1 MSDADGEKREGIGL
15 VSLNVE
21 EEGKGVTV
29 EVERPEDIYRFALEM
44 RRDQMLFAE
53 LYHDKIKDGL
63 VEATRLELH
72 CYGNDDAEGERGR
85 GIKIDRYFFQGFF
98 HLAEEVFQRP
108 DCGYYGLRRLEDI
121 REKLELKGYVAHHK
135 VGLSYL
141 EVPVYSI
148 AFSRGSREYEL
159 GFRFGSKQDDEEF
172 IRRHIAKDRKVT
184 PDTPDI
190 VERLQHQYFPGPVS
204 LESVSSDLDLN
215 DEINF
220 IASIGGFAKVYKDVV
235 EILYAEAEIEPPKN
249 RVVIFSTPAP
259 IGDQVG
265 PISG

>member
-1 MSDADGEKREGIGL
+1 MEKNGTGGDIGP

-21 EEGKGVTV
+21 KEDKGVMV

-63 VEATRLELH
+63 VEATTFELH

-85 GIKIDRYFFQGFF
+85 GIKIDKYFF
-98 HLAEEVFQRP
+98 H
-108 DCGYYGLRRLEDI
+108 GLRRLEDI

-148 AFSRGSREYEL
+148 VFSIGSREYEL
-159 GFRFGSKQDDEEF
+159 GFRFGNSGKAAASVF
-172 IRRHIAKDRKVT
+172 SGT
-184 PDTPDI
+184 
-190 VERLQHQYFPGPVS
+190 RLS
-204 LESVSSDLDLN
+204 
-215 DEINF
+215 
-220 IASIGGFAKVYKDVV
+220 
-235 EILYAEAEIEPPKN
+235 
-249 RVVIFSTPAP
+249 
-259 IGDQVG
+259 
-265 PISG
+265 